1 MDTQTAAIVAVPVIT
16 ITGWLLNLEGRVRVN
31 AALHKALSDDVRYIR
46 ERIDTALNGRSEGD
60 RRYYFRYPES
70 EDGDDHR
77 R

>member
-31 AALHKALSDDVRYIR
+31 AALHQALSDDVRYIR

-60 RRYYFRYPES
+60 RRYYVRHPES